1 MKSKLVF
8 VVLFLSGFNLIA
20 QQKLT
25 VEEIYSGAFRTET
38 MDELFAMK
46 NSNQYTVLNFDRSSR
61 SMQLDLY
68 DFATLQKI
76 NTIVDTKNFP
86 ELANGID
93 SFVFSK
99 DEKQLL
105 IANNTNAIF
114 RYSFTA
120 DYFLYNLASKKV
132 VFKAFSACLVKWRLF
147 FLLSSSIVGADGF
160 SNSSFFLT
168 NSKSI

>member
-1 MKSKLVF
+1 MKSKLVL
-8 VVLFLSGFNLIA
+8 VVLFLSGYNLIA

-25 VEEIYSGAFRTET
+25 VEEIYSGAFRTEA

-46 NSNQYTVLNFDRSSR
+46 NSNQYAVLNFDRSSR

-86 ELANGID
+86 ELADGID

-120 DYFLYNLASKKV
+120 
-132 VFKAFSACLVKWRLF
+132 SAVPSVER
-147 FLLSSSIVGADGF
+147 SSI
-160 SNSSFFLT
+160 
-168 NSKSI
+168 

>member
-86 ELANGID
+86 ELADGID

-105 IANNTNAIF
+105 IANNTI
-114 RYSFTA
+114 
-120 DYFLYNLASKKV
+120 LLQKKLP
-132 VFKAFSACLVKWRLF
+132 KLQQMVKR
-147 FLLSSSIVGADGF
+147 IV
-160 SNSSFFLT
+160 S
-168 NSKSI
+168 

>member
-25 VEEIYSGAFRTET
+25 VEEIYSGAFRTEA

-76 NTIVDTKNFP
+76 NTIVDTKNFT
-86 ELANGID
+86 ELADGID
-93 SFVFSK
+93 SFVI
-99 DEKQLL
+99 D
-105 IANNTNAIF
+105 I
-114 RYSFTA
+114 
-120 DYFLYNLASKKV
+120 NL
-132 VFKAFSACLVKWRLF
+132 
-147 FLLSSSIVGADGF
+147 
-160 SNSSFFLT
+160 T
-168 NSKSI
+168 Q